1 MILKIVALF
10 CLLSFSMM
18 SYGQGIVFTEGSW
31 SNVLDK
37 AQKEKKSIFLDAYTV
52 WCGPCKKLEK
62 EIFTQIPVG
71 EYFNKTFISYR
82 MDMEK
87 GEGIEFAKKY
97 DITAFPTL
105 LYFSEKGELLKKSVG
120 FKDADELIKST
131 KEALDPKN
139 QISAFKKEYDE
150 SDKSLKSLIIYCNKL
165 KQADNNKM
173 ARGIAVGRLEELKRE
188 EKYSRDAWILITSY
202 LYDYNSVLFK
212 NVVENKNRYLKVA
225 DSVEINKYIH
235 SVLAN
240 TSLFYGTKEDNGV
253 SLGKYIKVVKG
264 LNKYINSKYF
274 INRAEYFVHLPSPD
288 ADTVFKYATNFLDHD
303 YVLNYDDG
311 KMAYYLAFMANQ
323 YIDKEG
329 EQYAAASRRWAT
341 KAVQLDDKDY
351 KGKFLLAQ
359 ILFKQGKYAESLR
372 LAEDALKLEKNYV
385 EAGVI
390 KDLFKA
396 KTITPLIEKIKMK
409 IKETESSH

>member
-1 MILKIVALF
+1 MKLKIVALF
-10 CLLSFSMM
+10 CLLSFSMVT
-18 SYGQGIVFTEGSW
+18 YGQGIVFTEGSW
-31 SNVLDK
+31 SDVLDK
-37 AQKEKKSIFLDAYTV
+37 ALKEKKPIFLDAYTV

-71 EYFNKTFISYR
+71 EYFNKTFVSYR

-87 GEGIEFAKKY
+87 GEGIELAKKY

-139 QISAFKKEYDE
+139 QISGFKKEYEE

-165 KQADNNKM
+165 KAADNYKM
-173 ARGIAVGRLEELKRE
+173 ARELAVNRLGKLKKN
-188 EKYSRDAWILITSY
+188 EKYSNEEWILVSNY
-202 LYDYNSVLFK
+202 LRDYSSPLFK
-212 NVVENKNRYLKVA
+212 KFVVNKGKYINVA
-225 DSVEINKYIH
+225 DSVAINKYIY

-240 TSLFYGTKEDNGV
+240 TSLFYQNKEDKGA
-253 SLGKYIKVVKG
+253 SLEKYIKAVKG
-264 LNKYINSKYF
+264 LQNYINSKYF
-274 INRAEYFVHLPSPD
+274 IARAEYFVHLPGPNQDSIY
-288 ADTVFKYATNFLDHD
+288 KYATNFLDQD

-311 KMAYYLAFMANQ
+311 KMPYFLAYMANQ
-323 YIDKEG
+323 YVDKEG
-329 EQYAAASRRWAT
+329 EKYAEASLRWAT
-341 KAVQLDDKDY
+341 KSVQLDDKDY
-351 KGKFLLAQ
+351 KGKFILAQ
-359 ILFKQGKYAESLR
+359 LLFKQGKYDEAFL
-372 LAEDALKLEKNYV
+372 LAEDALKIEKTVV

-396 KTITPLIEKIKMK
+396 KTIGAFIEKVKGKMS
-409 IKETESSH
+409 ES